1 MKKIFVGLMLVLGMI
16 GCTSS
21 KVGKTESLAGKQYVL
36 VQQGKDYQITLNFA
50 EDNLFGFAGVNHYFG
65 KYQLDGNKLVVGSAG
80 STMMAG
86 PQEAM
91 TAEQNFLSQLGKAKT
106 YEVTET
112 GLIITTETGE
122 KLEFKLVEAP
132 KPAQK

>member
-1 MKKIFVGLMLVLGMI
+1 
-16 GCTSS
+16 
-21 KVGKTESLAGKQYVL
+21 
-36 VQQGKDYQITLNFA
+36 
-50 EDNLFGFAGVNHYFG
+50 
-65 KYQLDGNKLVVGSAG
+65 
-80 STMMAG
+80 MMAG

-112 GLIITTETGE
+112 GLIITTEAGE

-132 KPAQK
+132 KPAEK

>member
-21 KVGKTESLAGKQYVL
+21 KVGKTETLAGKQYVL

-65 KYQLDGNKLVVGSAG
+65 KYQLDGNKLVIGEAG
-80 STMMAG
+80 CTKMAG
-86 PQEAM
+86 PEDAM
-91 TAEQNFLSQLGKAKT
+91 KAEFDYLSRLGKVAT

-112 GLIITTETGE
+112 GLIITTEAGE